1 MQQQHPPQAH
11 RGTPG
16 RRRGNRHFANSPAR
30 KTYASESDM
39 PTNVPYPVS
48 FGRQSPLT
56 PQKAGANS
64 PAPGSQQH
72 PNSKSKSRPG
82 NKSRSK
88 QIPSSPGP
96 SKQGRTTP
104 PQTVT
109 SKSAVATAF
118 AGATF
123 HASPAPSSLPIPSFL
138 AKALDSPGLRDTD
151 RASQEPSPPA
161 TDTEA
166 PTPQSRSFLA
176 DITREESPLDIF
188 FKADRAEKER
198 ARRAS
203 SANILV
209 TNPGSFS
216 PPLKPTSPQEP
227 RTLPSGLGASRRRPT
242 TQRIP
247 STAGI
252 SSIELDGTPGR
263 PMGPAFSTPYQ
274 DRIRAAA
281 RSSEKPTES
290 LQRTAP
296 QPQPQPQPNTDDL
309 SERLKKFLAVPMGA
323 SPIQPKPVAPAPLPT
338 SQGWSGSTARQPT
351 VPLTASITVEGGRPT
366 DLLDMEDSLRRLLK
380 IGPGSNIGGTPPTSY

>member
-39 PTNVPYPVS
+39 PTDVPYPMS
-48 FGRQSPLT
+48 FGRQSPFT

-72 PNSKSKSRPG
+72 PNSKSKSRSG

-88 QIPSSPGP
+88 QIPTSPGP
-96 SKQGRTTP
+96 SKPGRTTP
-104 PQTVT
+104 PQTAA
-109 SKSAVATAF
+109 SKTAAATAF

-138 AKALDSPGLRDTD
+138 AKALDSPGLKDTD
-151 RASQEPSPPA
+151 RGSQEPSPPA
-161 TDTEA
+161 TDSEA
-166 PTPQSRSFLA
+166 PTPQPRSFLA
-176 DITREESPLDIF
+176 DITRESPLDIF
-188 FKADRAEKER
+188 FRADRAEKER

-209 TNPGSFS
+209 TNPGPFS

-227 RTLPSGLGASRRRPT
+227 RTLPSGLGTSRRRPT

-281 RSSEKPTES
+281 RSSEKSTES

-296 QPQPQPQPNTDDL
+296 QPQQPQPATDDL
-309 SERLKKFLAVPMGA
+309 SERLKKFLAVPMDA
-323 SPIQPKPVAPAPLPT
+323 SPMQPNSVPT
-338 SQGWSGSTARQPT
+338 SQGWSASTAQQST
-351 VPLTASITVEGGRPT
+351 VPPRASIAVEGGRPT
-366 DLLDMEDSLRRLLK
+366 DLLHMEDSLRRLLK
-380 IGPGSNIGGTPPTSY
+380 IDPGSNLGGAPPTSYQSS